1 MGNIRLMQCLRDY
14 LNSLTGH
21 EQAAFAA
28 KCGTSIGYL
37 RKALSAGQLTSPE
50 RCVLIEQI
58 TKGAVSRRHLR
69 PDDWHR
75 IWPELIGTDGAP
87 AIPQEVAHG

>member
-1 MGNIRLMQCLRDY
+1 MQCLRDY
-14 LNSLTGH
+14 LNSLPVS
-21 EQAAFAA
+21 EQAVFAA

-37 RKALSAGQLTSPE
+37 RKALSAGQVPSPE

-58 TKGAVSRRHLR
+58 TGGALSRRDLR

-75 IWPELIGTDGAP
+75 IWPELIETDGAP
-87 AIPQEVAHG
+87 QIHAQAETD